1 VNDDGPRGPSSTAVY
16 SLTELQDMLGMSRA
30 VVLGYVKAG
39 FVSPTRGPRNAYRF
53 GFQDVVLL
61 RTAQALKAADI
72 PTRRIRRSL
81 RRLEEQLPRALP
93 LAGLRIRA
101 VGDDV
106 VVRDG
111 TQTVSAETG
120 QLLMDFEVASTGGTV
135 LQFRGRSSNASATR
149 DGDDW
154 AARGEAL
161 EASDVEGAIAAYRKA
176 LASIPDHPDA
186 VRNLGAL
193 LHGRRRLAEA
203 LALYDMAIARRPDD
217 ADLHF
222 NRAIVLEDLGDY
234 PRAIESYE
242 RCLAIDVG
250 FADAHWNV
258 GRLYDRAG
266 AARDALRHF
275 SAFRRLRR

>member
-1 VNDDGPRGPSSTAVY
+1 
-16 SLTELQDMLGMSRA
+16 MSRA

-39 FVSPTRGPRNAYRF
+39 FVVPTRGARNAYRF

-61 RTAQALKAADI
+61 RTAQGLQAADI
-72 PTRRIRRSL
+72 PTRRIRRAL
-81 RRLEEQLPRALP
+81 RRLEEQLPATLP
-93 LAGLRIRA
+93 LTGLRIRA

-111 TQTVSAETG
+111 SQSVSAESG
-120 QLLMDFEVASTGGTV
+120 QLLIDFEVAAAGGSV
-135 LQFRGRSSNASATR
+135 IQFRGRTPSTVA
-149 DGDDW
+149 DDDVDW

-161 EASDVEGAIAAYRKA
+161 ETSDVEGAIAAYRHA
-176 LASIPDHPDA
+176 IDASPDHADA

-193 LHGRRRLAEA
+193 LHGQRRFREA
-203 LALYDMAIARRPDD
+203 LAVYDDAIARRPDD

-222 NRAIVLEDLGDY
+222 NRAIVLEDLGDLS
-234 PRAIESYE
+234 RATDSYE
-242 RCLAIDVG
+242 RCLAIDPN

-258 GRLYDRAG
+258 GYLYDRAG
-266 AARDALRHF
+266 AQRDALRHF